1 MRLIDWTSDNI
12 QYSVDIASLTD
23 TRRDIQ
29 VGSKQPLYAVID
41 QRYNNLLLIVD
52 FSNKAVRAVDVVS
65 PIVGRFEKSNW
76 LKYIKSITQD
86 QKSGEVYA
94 TVPQAVYRITYIQRT
109 VTLILGSP
117 DSFSYK
123 DSTLLDSLF
132 DWPYELIFITP
143 HTLLVADKDNKKL
156 RLVDMNSD
164 KLTTLN
170 VRNSLNNPNSLLL
183 TNNSVYVGQY
193 QKIIQYKCKCSIITI
208 HLQWMEFHTRQHV
221 QHNINFVI

>member
-52 FSNKAVRAVDVVS
+52 FSNKAVRTVDVVS
-65 PIVGRFEKSNW
+65 PIVGRFEKSNS

-86 QKSGEVYA
+86 QKSGDVYV

-109 VTLILGSP
+109 VTLILGST

-123 DSTLLDSLF
+123 ESTQLDSLF
-132 DWPYELIFITP
+132 DWPHELIFITP
-143 HTLLVADKDNKKL
+143 HTRAV
-156 RLVDMNSD
+156 
-164 KLTTLN
+164 
-170 VRNSLNNPNSLLL
+170 SLL
-183 TNNSVYVGQY
+183 
-193 QKIIQYKCKCSIITI
+193 
-208 HLQWMEFHTRQHV
+208 F
-221 QHNINFVI
+221 